1 MKRTVSQIFV
11 AIVCALLGFLLTYQ
25 FKQLNIANR
34 KNIDYNSSDILLELE
49 NLKKEK
55 EDLQKNNE
63 ILSEELKQLEDAAAE
78 EGEVEG
84 EIKKQL
90 DNARMQLGLL
100 DVKGPGLTITLT

>member
-1 MKRTVSQIFV
+1 M
-11 AIVCALLGFLLTYQ
+11 
-25 FKQLNIANR
+25 
-34 KNIDYNSSDILLELE
+34 
-49 NLKKEK
+49 
-55 EDLQKNNE
+55 QKNNE

-100 DVKGPGLTITLT
+100 DVKGPGLTITLTLKNSVFGANGTQNVNTL